1 MVALVGCSRNQN
13 SLPVGDTSRNSLDWQ
28 GVYHGV
34 LPCADCAGILA
45 MIELN
50 ENNTY
55 TLSTSYI
62 GKNNAGLKKSGDFT
76 WNDAGGEITLNGLND
91 SIPPVYK
98 VGENRLI
105 PMNPSVDKARRDQY
119 LLTRNNPDITNKY
132 WQLVRINDN
141 EVPSTNQQRRKA
153 HLILFSPDSTAFGN
167 GSCNSFRG
175 KYKLD
180 TNNAL
185 SFSPMAATKMACM
198 ESMDI
203 ENQFLKILSEVN
215 AYQVAAD
222 SLTLYTD
229 QKNESLTFSLTH
241 FN

>member
-132 WQLVRINDN
+132 WQLVRINCKTMRCHLQISN
-141 EVPSTNQQRRKA
+141 EERRTLFCFRQTVRRLATVPVTV
-153 HLILFSPDSTAFGN
+153 
-167 GSCNSFRG
+167 
-175 KYKLD
+175 
-180 TNNAL
+180 
-185 SFSPMAATKMACM
+185 
-198 ESMDI
+198 
-203 ENQFLKILSEVN
+203 SEVN
-215 AYQVAAD
+215 TN
-222 SLTLYTD
+222 LTLTM
-229 QKNESLTFSLTH
+229 H
-241 FN
+241 FHFRPWLPPKWRVWKAWTSRISF